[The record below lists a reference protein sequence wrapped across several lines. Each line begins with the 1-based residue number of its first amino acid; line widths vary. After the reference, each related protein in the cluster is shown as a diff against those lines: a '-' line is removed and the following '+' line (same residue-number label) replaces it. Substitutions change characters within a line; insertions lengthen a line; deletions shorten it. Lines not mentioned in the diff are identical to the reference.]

1 MHKCSVYHHNA
12 TPPHTMSCSAQ
23 IGQMEDAEDMKRE
36 QMELSRK
43 RRKMELKK
51 SGGKASLLQS
61 KLNFHTGR

>member
-12 TPPHTMSCSAQ
+12 MPPHTMSYSAQ

>member
-1 MHKCSVYHHNA
+1 
-12 TPPHTMSCSAQ
+12 
-23 IGQMEDAEDMKRE
+23 MEDAEDMKRE

-61 KLNFHTGR
+61 KLYCT